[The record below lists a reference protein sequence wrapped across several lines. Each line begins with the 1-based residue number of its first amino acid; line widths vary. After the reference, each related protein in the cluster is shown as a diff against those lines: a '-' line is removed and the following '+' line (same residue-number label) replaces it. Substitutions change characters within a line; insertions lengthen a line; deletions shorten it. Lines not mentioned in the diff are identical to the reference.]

1 MITTNGSLP
10 TVYAIPHLPQLVQGF
25 WLPATTVGV
34 ILGGKRS
41 VKGDIFG
48 PNMKTKSHLD
58 KGTQG

>member
-34 ILGGKRS
+34 EDVYLELTAEEVPDHG
-41 VKGDIFG
+41 
-48 PNMKTKSHLD
+48 
-58 KGTQG
+58 